1 VCYSLG
7 MEQMS
12 ETYIVVQT
20 TAAGEDVGYWED
32 FKTPE
37 QAEVFRSHRALELLD
52 LGSDDTFSITDQDFN
67 LLEDWN

>member
-1 VCYSLG
+1 
-7 MEQMS
+7 MEQIS

-20 TAAGEDVGYWED
+20 TAAGEDVGYWGN

-37 QAEVFRSHRALELLD
+37 AAEIFRSHRALELLD
-52 LGSDDTFSITDQDFN
+52 LGSDDMFTITDQDFN